1 MPRRRRLGKKLF
13 KSLLPIFGLV
23 VLAAVISLVLIVY
36 GITRPPRRGYLV
48 TPKSFQQISGP
59 ALTVSDETWRNRDGS
74 QARGWLL
81 KGGEGAPAV
90 VLLHRYGVDRSWLFN
105 LGVKL
110 NEATNVTVLWP
121 DLRGHGIDPPVKW
134 TSFGVR
140 EGDDVL
146 AALDFLRTL
155 KIEGG
160 KPLVGQHVGFYGVEL
175 GALAA
180 LEAAQNHSEVTT
192 LVLDS
197 VPLSSDDL
205 LRAAVKEDLG
215 LNNSLVHYLVR
226 NALRVYFLGQYYN
239 ITVCEIAASLKDR
252 RIVLLS
258 GPEAES
264 LRESTLALA
273 QCFPSS
279 LHVEIK
285 TDLPLTGYKLASATG
300 EQGEAYD
307 RRVIDFFDRN
317 LH

>member
-1 MPRRRRLGKKLF
+1 
-13 KSLLPIFGLV
+13 LV
-23 VLAAVISLVLIVY
+23 VLAVVVSLGLIVY
-36 GITRPPRRGYLV
+36 GITRPPRRAYLV
-48 TPKSFQQISGP
+48 TSKNFQQFSGS
-59 ALTVSDETWRNRDGS
+59 ALRVTDESWRNRDGS

-81 KGGEGAPAV
+81 KGGEGSPAV
-90 VLLHRYGVDRSWLFN
+90 ILLHRYGVDRSWLFN
-105 LGVKL
+105 LAVKL
-110 NEATNVTVLWP
+110 NEATNFTVLWP
-121 DLRGHGIDPPVKW
+121 DLRGHGMDPPVKW
-134 TSFGVR
+134 TSFGLR

-146 AALDFLRTL
+146 AAVDFLRSL
-155 KIEGG
+155 KSGG
-160 KPLVGQHVGFYGVEL
+160 TNPLVGGHVGLYGVEL

-180 LEAAQNHSEVTT
+180 LEASQNHPDFTT

-215 LNNSLVHYLVR
+215 LDNDPVQYLVH

-239 ITVCEIAASLKDR
+239 VKTCEIAASLKDR
-252 RIVLLS
+252 HVLLLS

-264 LRESTLALA
+264 LRESTATVGRCL
-273 QCFPSS
+273 PSS
-279 LHVEIK
+279 LQAETK

-317 LH
+317 LR

>member
-1 MPRRRRLGKKLF
+1 MSPKRRLGKKLF

-23 VLAAVISLVLIVY
+23 ILAAVVSVGLIVY
-36 GITRPPRRGYLV
+36 GITRPPRRSYLV
-48 TPKSFQQISGP
+48 TPKSFQLISTS
-59 ALTVSDETWRNRDGS
+59 ALRVSDESWRNRDGT

-90 VLLHRYGVDRSWLFN
+90 ILLHRYGVDRSWLFN

-110 NEATNVTVLWP
+110 NEATNFTVLWP
-121 DLRGHGIDPPVKW
+121 DLRGHGMDPPVKW
-134 TSFGVR
+134 TSFGIR

-155 KIEGG
+155 KTGS
-160 KPLVGQHVGFYGVEL
+160 KPLVGEHVGFYGVEL

-180 LEAAQNHSEVTT
+180 LEAAQHHSEVTT

-205 LRAAVKEDLG
+205 LREEVKEDLG
-215 LNNSLVHYLVR
+215 LDNSLVHYLVR
-226 NALRVYFLGQYYN
+226 NALRIYFLGQYYN
-239 ITVCEIAASLKDR
+239 ITTCEIAASLKDR
-252 RIVLLS
+252 HVLLLS

-264 LRESTLALA
+264 LQQSTAELAR
-273 QCFPSS
+273 CFPSS
-279 LHVEIK
+279 MRAETK

-300 EQGEAYD
+300 EQGEVYD

-317 LH
+317 LR